1 MDSIYK
7 IHSVQSE
14 TLSSTQNLLDFDIP
28 SGQVFDLSKSYVSI
42 NARASGT
49 SANANQSTAVFPVAG
64 EINTASGGAPDT
76 TNYVKANALVKN
88 ARFTSSLKGKI
99 EECRD
104 VNLLRSFINNVYEPQ
119 SVFFGNEYHN
129 LMPVRTY
136 EAYGS
141 TTPLIDC
148 SSEAGGELARY
159 IDKSVKIPLSDILN
173 IGVVKQFDTR
183 RLGKCRLNLE
193 LAMDKFTS
201 TVENYDDHYFTTVN
215 NGTLLNITNNTGG
228 GVALTSAVLARGGGT
243 AAKLYDEDYQ
253 EHIPY
258 YIGMPVKT
266 NGGQMNGGALAQQN
280 VTITNIEY
288 AGTTGQITLTFSA
301 SLGTINNGAA
311 TDDIKIE
318 PMIDAD
324 MNARSVDLSQAE
336 LVLHSLGSSNM
347 ASVPQSINYTTWSLE
362 RDNANNSQNFKRQ
375 YEMEPNAIN
384 ALVLCRATGDSI
396 VSNVMPTSYRVA
408 INNELTTDRGVL
420 DYNPIYFNQLNKYSL
435 NQGKQVANVVGK
447 NYLREPVNTNLDRG
461 TMTQMGYVVEPLPIT
476 SNMKLVEFEIE
487 SGGLNNISVY
497 KEVLASI

>member
-7 IHSVQSE
+7 IHSVQAE

-28 SGQVFDLSKSYVSI
+28 AGQVFDLSKSYVSI

-64 EINTASGGAPDT
+64 EFNTASGAAPQQ

-88 ARFTSSLKGKI
+88 ARFTSAVKGKI

-129 LMPVRTY
+129 MMPMRTY

-148 SSEAGGELARY
+148 SSEEGGDLARY

-173 IGVVKQFDTR
+173 VGVVKQFDTR

-193 LAMDKFTS
+193 LAMNKFTA
-201 TVENYDDHYFTTVN
+201 TIENYDDAYFTTTN

-228 GVALTSAVLARGGGT
+228 NVELTSAVLARGGGT

-253 EHIPY
+253 EHIPF

-266 NGGQMNGGALAQQN
+266 NGGQINGGALATQN
-280 VTITNIEY
+280 VTITNIAY
-288 AGTTGQITLTFSA
+288 DNTTGQITLTFSA
-301 SLGTINNGAA
+301 SLGQITNTNSS
-311 TDDIKIE
+311 DDIKIE
-318 PMIDAD
+318 PLVDAD
-324 MNARSVDLSQAE
+324 MNSRSVDLSQAE
-336 LVLHSLGSSNM
+336 LVLYSLGSSNM
-347 ASVPQSINYTTWSLE
+347 SNVPQQINYTTYSLE
-362 RDNANNSQNFKRQ
+362 RDNGNNSGAFKRQ

-384 ALVLCRATGDSI
+384 ALVLMRATGESTL
-396 VSNVMPTSYRVA
+396 SNVIPTGYRVA
-408 INNELTTDRGVL
+408 INNELTTDRSVV

-435 NQGKQVANVVGK
+435 NQGRQVANVIGK
-447 NYLREPVNTNLDRG
+447 EYLREPVAANTDRG
-461 TMTQMGYVVEPLPIT
+461 TLQAMGYVVEPLPIT
-476 SNMKLVEFEIE
+476 TNMKLVEFEIE
-487 SGGLNNISVY
+487 SAGLNDFSVY